1 MKRIITALVIVI
13 GLTIG
18 MFSFS
23 IVTHLTPQAVACDD
37 KGKDTTKDNGGNTES
52 GYSSQLKLI

>member
-1 MKRIITALVIVI
+1 MKRIITALVIVM
-13 GLTIG
+13 GLTFG

-23 IVTHLTPQAVACDD
+23 IETHLTPQAVACDD

-52 GYSSQLKLI
+52 GYNPLLRFI